1 MDTPTSPKTT
11 SFAHRAATLGWICP
25 VVSGIIFA
33 LLIFDRD
40 IVARKIIPFI
50 VLTALALIGVGLIFG
65 ITALF
70 GVSKHGSKGILLP
83 AIVGIII
90 CGLLI
95 LFCVIVA

>member
-1 MDTPTSPKTT
+1 M
-11 SFAHRAATLGWICP
+11 LGLVCP
-25 VVSGIIFA
+25 IISGIIFA

-40 IVARKIIPFI
+40 IVARKIIPYF

-70 GVSKHGSKGILLP
+70 GVSKHGSKGILVP
-83 AIVGIII
+83 AIVDIII